1 MKLFRYTFLLTCT
14 LCLLFIHYSAEGTQI
29 SENQGSVTTAHEIAP
44 QAVEVIGKTYT
55 ITIYPP
61 YNDKSTSTISFFDD
75 GFLQFSAF
83 KGFGTYAAM
92 GNFFWGSYWA
102 TDLYVTDVLII
113 FSGLSYGPYISAI
126 GTVSDFRNR
135 GLWFYLGHE
144 N

>member
-1 MKLFRYTFLLTCT
+1 MKLLRYTLLLTCT
-14 LCLLFIHYSAEGTQI
+14 LCFLLTHYSAEGTQ
-29 SENQGSVTTAHEIAP
+29 STENQGNVTTAHEIVPRAF
-44 QAVEVIGKTYT
+44 EVIGKTYT

-61 YNDKSTSTISFFDD
+61 YSDKSTSTLSFFDD

-92 GNFFWGSYWA
+92 RNFFWGSYWA
-102 TDLYVTDVLII
+102 TDLYDTDVLLI

-126 GTVSDFRNR
+126 GTVSAFRNR
-135 GLWFYLGHE
+135 GVWFCLGHE